1 MGPDRGS
8 CGKVLISPPGWAS
21 DRPPSKR
28 AILGAKTQ
36 KRANGRISGSIPEED
51 IKGFVALLRC
61 RSRLVGTIAFHT
73 NKSFFCV

>member
-1 MGPDRGS
+1 MGPDRAS

-51 IKGFVALLRC
+51 IKSRRKRFRRIVAE
-61 RSRLVGTIAFHT
+61 AD
-73 NKSFFCV
+73 

>member
-1 MGPDRGS
+1 MGPDRAS

-51 IKGFVALLRC
+51 IKGFVALLQKQTSWDDC
-61 RSRLVGTIAFHT
+61 FSYKQI
-73 NKSFFCV
+73 FFF